1 MSVPARTHE
10 QRLAALNRANQVRS
24 KRRDLKAD
32 MRFGRRHL
40 ADVLFSNE
48 DWLRSMRIRDL
59 LLATPGI
66 GPLKAARAL
75 QACWLSPTVSLHR
88 TSRKSREKVLDWLDR
103 THPSVNVGE
112 WAPETSEEV
121 AA

>member
-1 MSVPARTHE
+1 MA
-10 QRLAALNRANQVRS
+10 QRMKALSRANEVRS
-24 KRRDLKAD
+24 RRSGLKAD
-32 MRFGRRHL
+32 MRMGRIHL
-40 ADVLFSNE
+40 ADVLLSEE

-88 TSRKSREKVLDWLDR
+88 TSRKSREKVLDWLAR
-103 THPSVNVGE
+103 MHPTVDVGE
-112 WAPETSEEV
+112 WTPETSEEL